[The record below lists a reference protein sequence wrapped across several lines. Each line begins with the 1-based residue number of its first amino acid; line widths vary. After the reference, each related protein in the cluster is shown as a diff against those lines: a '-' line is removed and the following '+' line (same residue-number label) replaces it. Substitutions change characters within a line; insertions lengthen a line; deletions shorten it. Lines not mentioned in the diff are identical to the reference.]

1 MRTQS
6 RQGFTL
12 IELLVVV
19 SIIALLISILL
30 PSVQAVR
37 QQARISQCTSN
48 MKQHALGVEIYATN
62 NRDIFPHAPET
73 PRVSA
78 GATNPFGR
86 TGNVAQ
92 FYGNREFPSSGFAFN
107 SAPQNSVTALR
118 GFGNAE
124 IPLSYTS
131 SGSRFTWQFLQMT
144 TGYWT
149 VLGNVMTDGE
159 GISALNNGVFVSPSD
174 PLSRDSLT
182 DVTEELQE
190 RDGAWFDMRTTGTE
204 FDVFSYRYV
213 SACLVDP
220 VVFTYE
226 NGAPIAQINMETGTL
241 NNPNTYYQYV
251 RRVAKAECKFP
262 SSKVTFYMW
271 YAHHNPNLD
280 SWVQNGARVPIALA
294 DGSARVVEPYRDGY
308 SRQQGGWIGG
318 DSFENAGPFY
328 QYTIDFGTGPQ
339 PYPAHFFATYGGIR
353 GRDL

>member
-37 QQARISQCTSN
+37 RQARITQCSSN

-62 NRDIFPHAPET
+62 NRDIFPNAPET

-86 TGNVAQ
+86 AGNVAH
-92 FYGNREFPSSGFAFN
+92 FYGNRDFPSSGFAFN
-107 SAPQNSVTALR
+107 SSPQNSVTALR
-118 GFGNAE
+118 GFGNQE
-124 IPLSYTS
+124 IPLTNTQ
-131 SGSRFTWQFLQMT
+131 SGSRFTWEFLTMT

-149 VLGNVMTDGE
+149 VLADVMTAE
-159 GISALNNGVFVSPSD
+159 QGIAALNSGVFVSPSD

-182 DVTEELQE
+182 DVTEEVRE
-190 RDGAWFDMRTTGTE
+190 SDGAWFDMKTTGRD
-204 FDVFSYRYV
+204 FDVLSYRYV
-213 SACLVDP
+213 SACVVDP
-220 VVFTYE
+220 AVFTWGSSPSGDFMV
-226 NGAPIAQINMETGTL
+226 NGRL

-262 SSKVTFYMW
+262 SSKVIFYMW
-271 YAHHNPNLD
+271 FAHHNPGLG
-280 SWVQNGARVPIALA
+280 SWIENGANIPIALA

-308 SRQQGGWIGG
+308 TDAQGFG
-318 DSFENAGPFY
+318 DNLDNAGPFY
-328 QYTIDFGTGPQ
+328 TYEIDLGKGPER
-339 PYPAHFFATYGGIR
+339 YGAHFFATYGGIR